1 MRTYTDTD
9 TGQTW
14 PLEEADTDYSFRV
27 YKSDRRKATIANPTA
42 CILALGLK
50 HDPDVAAAFIGSG
63 KDAFVVFKG
72 KGRRPP
78 LARHYVILAA
88 AARVRDTFDKK
99 GAPRTQWITLSAPT
113 AGRTLDARATLNKRR
128 AAAIKAGAPVRKRA
142 TPSKPRITRLGIPS
156 RPRPTVRKGSWT
168 VPELTP

>member
-42 CILALGLK
+42 CLLALGLK
-50 HDPDVAAAFIGSG
+50 HDKDIAAVYIGSG

-78 LARHYVILAA
+78 LARH
-88 AARVRDTFDKK
+88 
-99 GAPRTQWITLSAPT
+99 PSP
-113 AGRTLDARATLNKRR
+113 ATTSSSLPQRGCGTPSTRR
-128 AAAIKAGAPVRKRA
+128 ARRGR
-142 TPSKPRITRLGIPS
+142 S
-156 RPRPTVRKGSWT
+156 GS
-168 VPELTP
+168 PCQRRQPDGHLMPGRH